1 MTETVTVGSGGKRA
15 ENRANQRDE
24 LRQRS
29 PSIEKSI
36 LSPAKESH
44 PLRTPYP
51 SLGVGVFLVY
61 PLENFLME

>member
-1 MTETVTVGSGGKRA
+1 M
-15 ENRANQRDE
+15 NCANVRP
-24 LRQRS
+24 R
-29 PSIEKSI
+29 PKSI

-44 PLRTPYP
+44 PIHTPYP